1 MESLVNG
8 KKDITIYDL
17 ARDLH
22 ISPATVSRALNDHP
36 AVNKNT
42 KKKIFARA
50 QELGYQSNTFASNL
64 RRQRSNTIGVIVPHL
79 NSYFVSSAIAGME
92 KVANAAGF
100 TLLIS
105 QSLETPQKEAAN
117 AHTLFNSRV
126 DGLLVS
132 LASDTENISHLEP
145 FIKKGIP
152 LLFFDR
158 VYDDPRCASIV
169 IDNRKAG
176 FEATSHLIEQGCRRL
191 VHLTHK
197 LNRNV
202 YSGRLQGFQQAL
214 ASHQLPFEDQQL
226 LITNLGEEAERVA
239 AARQLLQR
247 RPLPDA
253 VFAANDAMAVTC
265 IREFKKAG
273 LRVPQDIAV
282 VGFNDEP
289 IAMVIE
295 PNLTTVHYPGYEM
308 GEIAARH
315 LIDHLSGGQDIHATH
330 TIILRSD
337 LVIRESS
344 LAGRRQQAPLTA

>member
-17 ARDLH
+17 AKDLQ

-132 LASDTENISHLEP
+132 LASDTEDISHLEP

-152 LLFFDR
+152 VLFFDR
-158 VYDDPRCASIV
+158 VYDDPRCATIV
-169 IDNRKAG
+169 IDNQKAG
-176 FEATSHLIEQGCRRL
+176 FEATSHLIGQGCRRL
-191 VHLTHK
+191 VHITHK

-202 YSGRLQGFQQAL
+202 YSGRLQGFKQAL
-214 ASHQLPFEDQQL
+214 ATYQLPFDEQQV
-226 LITNLGEEAERVA
+226 LITNLGEEADRVA

-247 RPLPDA
+247 HPLPDA

-289 IAMVIE
+289 IAGVIE

-315 LIDHLSGGQDIHATH
+315 LVDHLSGGQDIHATH

-344 LAGRRQQAPLTA
+344 LTRRP